1 MSQDI
6 NYIKRVL
13 QSYEEVDS
21 PYDIKIGQRVKY
33 ISIDGEDEYFYEGG
47 TYSKMG
53 DNKII
58 LKDGARSITV
68 PLLYQNKEGHTI
80 YRTRL
85 FVEDE
90 NKMVGGGKLNTKD
103 AQEYEKIIHA
113 QQKIIEKMN
122 LQLKKQAQIINRL
135 S

>member
-1 MSQDI
+1 
-6 NYIKRVL
+6 
-13 QSYEEVDS
+13 
-21 PYDIKIGQRVKY
+21 
-33 ISIDGEDEYFYEGG
+33 
-47 TYSKMG
+47 MG

-58 LKDGARSITV
+58 LKDGARSIIV

-122 LQLKKQAQIINRL
+122 LQLKKQAQIIYR
-135 S
+135 